1 MFAEKMK
8 KIFPIVLLFVLFSCG
23 NKPQPKQVM
32 TEWAGEA
39 QGTTYHVKF
48 LSPEGRISKASF
60 DSILNDFDMM
70 ASLYNDSSIVGRLNR
85 GEDVELPE
93 QFISMFNAS
102 MKVSEATDGYFDIT
116 VGDLVDA
123 WGFYKKQGLEP
134 DSACVDSI
142 KQYIGYQ
149 NVSIQNKK
157 LVRKFPQT
165 RLDFNAIAQG
175 YSVDIVC
182 DFFEQNGINNYL
194 VEIGGE
200 VRVAGKKDDGSPWV
214 VGIERPAATEDA
226 PQEVFR
232 KLAVTDIS
240 IATSGN
246 SRKFY
251 IKNGVK
257 YSHTINPKT
266 GYPVCHSLLSVTVVT
281 RSCMEADAYATAFM
295 VVGIEKAKEML
306 AQIDSME
313 AYFIYS
319 GPDGSLRT
327 DSTSGFG
334 NYFLNE

>member
-8 KIFPIVLLFVLFSCG
+8 KIFPLALLFVMFSCG

-48 LSPEGRISKASF
+48 LSTEGQINKVSF
-60 DSILNDFDMM
+60 DSLLSDFDMM
-70 ASLYNDSSIVGRLNR
+70 ASLYNDSSIICRLNR
-85 GEDVELPE
+85 GENIDLTQ
-93 QFISMFNAS
+93 QFVTMFNTS
-102 MKVSEATDGYFDIT
+102 INVSEATDGYFDIT
-116 VGDLVDA
+116 VGELVDA
-123 WGFYKKQGLEP
+123 WGFHKKQGLDL
-134 DSACVDSI
+134 DSISIDSI
-142 KQYIGYQ
+142 KQYVGYQ
-149 NVSIQNKK
+149 NVSIQNNK
-157 LVRKFPQT
+157 LHRKFPQT

-175 YSVDIVC
+175 YSVDLIC
-182 DFFEQNGINNYL
+182 DFFEQNGITNYL

-214 VGIERPAATEDA
+214 VGIERPSESEDA

-251 IKNGVK
+251 IKDGVK

-266 GYPVCHSLLSVTVVT
+266 GYPVSHSLLSVTVVT
-281 RSCMEADAYATAFM
+281 KRCMEADAYATAFM
-295 VVGIEKAKEML
+295 VMGIEKAKEML
-306 AQIDSME
+306 THIDSME

-319 GPDGSLRT
+319 APNGMLLT
-327 DSTSGFG
+327 DSTSGFE
-334 NYFLNE
+334 NYFFKE